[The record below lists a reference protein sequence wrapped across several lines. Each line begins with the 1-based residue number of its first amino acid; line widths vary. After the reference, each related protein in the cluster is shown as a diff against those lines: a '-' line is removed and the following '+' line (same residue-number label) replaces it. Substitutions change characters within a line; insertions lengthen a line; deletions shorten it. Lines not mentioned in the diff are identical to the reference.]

1 MSIRKE
7 IRRGVGNQPRQ
18 IDAKRRERA
27 RALSSQK
34 DLGSEFTTDAQGK
47 LRLKADQL
55 GLASKA
61 DVEPSLQSWTISQRR
76 KPPRRTHEHVQGLPR
91 RRR

>member
-34 DLGSEFTTDAQGK
+34 DLGGEFTTDAQGK

-61 DVEPSLQSWTISQRR
+61 DVEALTAKLDNIAKAQAALENS
-76 KPPRRTHEHVQGLPR
+76 
-91 RRR
+91 

>member
-61 DVEPSLQSWTISQRR
+61 DVEDLAAKLDNIAKAQAATENS
-76 KPPRRTHEHVQGLPR
+76 
-91 RRR
+91 

>member
-27 RALSSQK
+27 RALSSQQ

-61 DVEPSLQSWTISQRR
+61 DVEDLAAKLDNIAKAQAALENS
-76 KPPRRTHEHVQGLPR
+76 
-91 RRR
+91 

>member
-47 LRLKADQL
+47 LRLKAYQL

-61 DVEPSLQSWTISQRR
+61 DVEDLAAKLDNIAKAQAATENS
-76 KPPRRTHEHVQGLPR
+76 
-91 RRR
+91 